1 MSSIGFFED
10 DDDEPGGEQQTLIT
24 GYGQL
29 NVVDEIEQTVS
40 TELARELAAEWIGLP
55 MFGDTQLPPRVT
67 FSFESELARE
77 EFLDVLNVKTIQKKT
92 GSVWSVRWPP
102 RPKEDMNSL
111 RFETSTQGEY

>member
-1 MSSIGFFED
+1 MSVIDLFEE
-10 DDDEPGGEQQTLIT
+10 DEPGGEQQTLIT

-29 NVVDEIEQTVS
+29 NVVDELEQTL
-40 TELARELAAEWIGLP
+40 TTDLARELAAEWVGLP

-67 FSFESELARE
+67 FSFDSELERE
-77 EFLDVLNVKTIQKKT
+77 AFLVTLGVKTIQKKT

-111 RFETSTQGEY
+111 RFETTT